1 LESVAAT
8 GGQKS
13 NQSDVGVL
21 KENFHLKRTKEKHF
35 FKSLNFK
42 KIFIRERITW
52 KSASTQRS
60 SEKKLLR
67 FFSCLS
73 LSKK

>member
-35 FKSLNFK
+35 FISSFVKISHGQTGK
-42 KIFIRERITW
+42 K
-52 KSASTQRS
+52 S
-60 SEKKLLR
+60 SEKPSISNLR
-67 FFSCLS
+67 HQ
-73 LSKK
+73 